1 MGATSFDEQ
10 QKHALS
16 DRLLPSEP
24 KDSVA
29 IAHSISVLVKSN
41 PASENDVENPT
52 PSYPV
57 LIPKNK
63 AEDARD
69 QSFASMLLGLIWAP
83 FAWMSMMANE
93 LDINFVSGVIVVY
106 GTSQGLGGSLHKVAL
121 DYYWKDVQLA
131 QPSAVQAYHGIIGI
145 PSAIRPIWGLL
156 TDIVPIAGYYR
167 RPYFILS
174 GGIGVTAYLTFMLVG
189 KVPPALVVTLLVVS
203 AASLAI
209 AEVTIDALA
218 AKKSRDRPDL
228 AADIQSLRYMS
239 HSLGRLAGYSLSGFA
254 VSAFGAQGSLGLL
267 SVPPMLLI
275 ALGCLLQEERL
286 PKYRRQDS
294 QVRKIMLEASY
305 KMWNTIKRPVIWMP
319 VLYMF
324 LSWAVCPDISEGLFY
339 FYTDGFSGLSLS
351 VEFIGLA
358 YAVGSMG
365 AFAGVLTYRNFLR
378 QISFRWLLFWVQIII
393 SIFGMLDFAL
403 VTQFNLTLGIS
414 NPAFAVA
421 DEILSRATDQ
431 LKYTPVFVLCAK
443 LCPLGIE
450 GTFFALLV
458 GIESIGL
465 RFSSW
470 GGSALL
476 ALFNVTRSQFQH
488 LWLVVLIRNA
498 LRLLPVVMI
507 FLLPRTT
514 PDMTIE

>member
-10 QKHALS
+10 QQHALAE
-16 DRLLPSEP
+16 RLLPSEP
-24 KDSVA
+24 KESVA
-29 IAHSISVLVKSN
+29 VAHSISVLVKSS
-41 PASENDVENPT
+41 PASENDLENPT
-52 PSYPV
+52 PLCPV
-57 LIPKNK
+57 LLPKDK
-63 AEDARD
+63 DEDARD
-69 QSFASMLLGLIWAP
+69 QSFASTLLGLIWAP

-93 LDINFVSGVIVVY
+93 LDINFVFGVIVVY

-121 DYYWKDVQLA
+121 DYYWKDVQFA

-145 PSAIRPIWGLL
+145 PLDIKPIWGLL

-174 GGIGVTAYLTFMLVG
+174 GGIGVMAYVTFMLGG
-189 KVPPALVVTLLVVS
+189 KVPAALVVTLLVAS
-203 AASLAI
+203 AASSAI

-239 HSLGRLAGYSLSGFA
+239 HSLGRLVGYSLSGFA
-254 VSAFGAQGSLGLL
+254 ISAFGAQGSLGLL

-294 QVRKIMLEASY
+294 QVRKNMLEASY
-305 KMWNTIKRPVIWMP
+305 KMWNTIKRPLIWMP
-319 VLYMF
+319 TLYMF

-339 FYTDGFSGLSLS
+339 FYTDAFSGLSLS
-351 VEFIGLA
+351 VEFIGLV
-358 YAVGSMG
+358 YALGSMG
-365 AFAGVLTYRNFLR
+365 AFVGVLTYRNFLR

-393 SIFGMLDFAL
+393 SVFGMLDFAL
-403 VTQFNLTLGIS
+403 VTQFNLKLGIS
-414 NPAFAVA
+414 NPAFALA
-421 DEILSRATDQ
+421 DETFSRATDQ
-431 LKYTPVFVLCAK
+431 LKYTPLFVLCAK

-458 GIESIGL
+458 SIESIGL

-476 ALFNVTRSQFQH
+476 ALSNVTRDQFQR

>member
-10 QKHALS
+10 RKHALTE
-16 DRLLPSEP
+16 RLLPSEP

-29 IAHSISVLVKSN
+29 VAQSSSVPVKSN
-41 PASENDVENPT
+41 LAPENDLENPT
-52 PSYPV
+52 PAYPV
-57 LIPKNK
+57 LLPKDK
-63 AEDARD
+63 DKDARD
-69 QSFASMLLGLIWAP
+69 QSCASILLELIWAP

-93 LDINFVSGVIVVY
+93 LDINFVFGVIVVY
-106 GTSQGLGGSLHKVAL
+106 AVSQGLGGSLHQIAV
-121 DYYWKDVQLA
+121 DYYWKDVQFA

-145 PSAIRPIWGLL
+145 PCDIKPIWGLL
-156 TDIVPIAGYYR
+156 TDVVPIAGYYR

-174 GGIGVTAYLTFMLVG
+174 GGIGVMAYLTFMLGG
-189 KVPPALVVTLLVVS
+189 KVPAALVVTLLAAS
-203 AASLAI
+203 AASSAI

-228 AADIQSLRYMS
+228 AADIQSLCYMS
-239 HSLGRLAGYSLSGFA
+239 FSLGRLAGYSMSGLA
-254 VSAFGAQGSLGLL
+254 VSTFGGSLGLL
-267 SVPPMLLI
+267 AVPPMLLI
-275 ALGCLLQEERL
+275 ALGFLLQEERL

-294 QVRKIMLEASY
+294 QVRKNIVEASY
-305 KMWNTIKRPVIWMP
+305 KMWSTIKRPVIWMP

-339 FYTDGFSGLSLS
+339 FYTDAFSGLSLS
-351 VEFIGLA
+351 VGFIGLV
-358 YAVGSMG
+358 YAVGSLG
-365 AFAGVLTYRNFLR
+365 AFVGVLTYRNFLR

-393 SIFGMLDFAL
+393 SVFGMLDFTL
-403 VTQFNLTLGIS
+403 VTQLNLKLGIS
-414 NPAFAVA
+414 NSAFAVA
-421 DEILSRATDQ
+421 DETFSRATDR
-431 LKYTPVFVLCAK
+431 LKYTPLFVLCAK

-458 GIESIGL
+458 SIENIGL

-476 ALFNVTRSQFQH
+476 AFFNVTRDQFQH

-514 PDMTIE
+514 PEMTIV

>member
-10 QKHALS
+10 RKHALTE
-16 DRLLPSEP
+16 RLLPSEP

-29 IAHSISVLVKSN
+29 VAQSSSVPVKSN
-41 PASENDVENPT
+41 LAPENDLENPT
-52 PSYPV
+52 PAYPV
-57 LIPKNK
+57 LLPKDK
-63 AEDARD
+63 DKDARD
-69 QSFASMLLGLIWAP
+69 QSCASILLELIWAP

-93 LDINFVSGVIVVY
+93 LDINFVFGVIVVY
-106 GTSQGLGGSLHKVAL
+106 AVSQGLGGSLHQIAV
-121 DYYWKDVQLA
+121 DYYWKDVQFA

-145 PSAIRPIWGLL
+145 PCDIKPIWGLL
-156 TDIVPIAGYYR
+156 TDVVPIAGYYR

-174 GGIGVTAYLTFMLVG
+174 GGIGVMAYLTFMLGG
-189 KVPPALVVTLLVVS
+189 KVPAALVVTLLAAS
-203 AASLAI
+203 AASSAI

-228 AADIQSLRYMS
+228 AADIQSLCYMS
-239 HSLGRLAGYSLSGFA
+239 FSLGRLAGYSMSGLA
-254 VSAFGAQGSLGLL
+254 VSTFGAQGSLGLL
-267 SVPPMLLI
+267 AVPPMLLI
-275 ALGCLLQEERL
+275 ALGFLLQEERL

-294 QVRKIMLEASY
+294 Q
-305 KMWNTIKRPVIWMP
+305 
-319 VLYMF
+319 
-324 LSWAVCPDISEGLFY
+324 G
-339 FYTDGFSGLSLS
+339 
-351 VEFIGLA
+351 FIGLV
-358 YAVGSMG
+358 YAVGSLG
-365 AFAGVLTYRNFLR
+365 AFVGVLTYRNFLR

-393 SIFGMLDFAL
+393 SVFGMLDFTL
-403 VTQFNLTLGIS
+403 VTQLNLKLGIS
-414 NPAFAVA
+414 NSAFAVA
-421 DEILSRATDQ
+421 DETFSRATDR
-431 LKYTPVFVLCAK
+431 LKYTPLFVLCAK

-458 GIESIGL
+458 SIENIGL

-476 ALFNVTRSQFQH
+476 AFFNVTRDQFQH

-514 PDMTIE
+514 PEMTIV